1 MTIEP
6 KRKLSTSQKTAPT
19 SVAVL
24 THENQITVPEGVLAD
39 FPDSIYFEVTAENGR
54 IVLTPIEAA
63 PIEEVWAKIAELG
76 ITEQDV
82 ADAVQWAR
90 GR

>member
-1 MTIEP
+1 MAIEP
-6 KRKLSTSQKTAPT
+6 KRKLSTSQEISTTP
-19 SVAVL
+19 VAVL
-24 THENQITVPEGVLAD
+24 TRENQITVPEGVLAD

-54 IVLTPIEAA
+54 IVLTPIEPA
-63 PIEEVWAKIAELG
+63 PIEEVWAKIAESG

-82 ADAVQWAR
+82 ADAIQWAR

>member
-1 MTIEP
+1 MAIEP
-6 KRKLSTSQKTAPT
+6 KLKISTSQGITTTP
-19 SVAVL
+19 VAVL
-24 THENQITVPEGVLAD
+24 TGENQITVPEGVLAD
-39 FPDSIYFEVTAENGR
+39 FPDSIYFEITAEGGR
-54 IVLTPIEAA
+54 IILTPIEPA

>member
-1 MTIEP
+1 MAIQP
-6 KRKLSTSQKTAPT
+6 KRKLSTSLEMLPT
-19 SVAVL
+19 PVAVL
-24 THENQITVPEGVLAD
+24 TGENQITVPEGLLAD
-39 FPDSIYFEVTAENGR
+39 FPDAIYFEVATENGR
-54 IVLTPIEAA
+54 IVLTPIEPA